1 MSALKWVQ
9 HLTNLLL
16 YLFDLDSFL
25 FKSLFNIVQLDNS
38 FAGAL
43 ENSLQSVGKVLKSI
57 FLLLSEGYL
66 LD

>member
-9 HLTNLLL
+9 DLTNLLL

-38 FAGAL
+38 FASAL
-43 ENSLQSVGKVLKSI
+43 ENSL
-57 FLLLSEGYL
+57 
-66 LD
+66 